1 MKVPNSPFI
10 QIAFQIHIAPN
21 TFLGWGNNWTNLK
34 HLKTSE
40 ILNIFK
46 DWQKNPKTNR
56 TKQQNPSPKPGNG
69 IE

>member
-10 QIAFQIHIAPN
+10 QYIAPY
-21 TFLGWGNNWTNLK
+21 TILGWGNNCNLK
-34 HLKTSE
+34 YLKTSE